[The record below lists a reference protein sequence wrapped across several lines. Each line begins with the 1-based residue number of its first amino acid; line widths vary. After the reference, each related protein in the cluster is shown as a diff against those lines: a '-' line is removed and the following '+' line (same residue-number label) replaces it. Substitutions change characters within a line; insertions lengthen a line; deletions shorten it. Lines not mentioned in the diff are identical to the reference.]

1 MMCGVLEFPVLD
13 PCSVSCFF
21 GLCHSS
27 QGDCLQPLCT
37 AVPYP
42 SSLERPSGHSGGLQ
56 RPPGDPRTR
65 RQQLYQACGL
75 LVPPL
80 TLPFALRVGLGGNA
94 AACCREGPLS
104 CRGGAAAIQ
113 AALVGLLHTQACSVS
128 CSCRCRPRP
137 QPQNWGALMHSQV
150 ALERRLA
157 PDLAVRWYHVC
168 HVSQVLLY
176 TAHCCSPC
184 LLLAAHGS
192 RWGLKQ
198 PWHSTPT
205 QSPFPWNLAPAFGT
219 SPSPIPCCPGWGGLS
234 TCGRPWS

>member
-65 RQQLYQACGL
+65 QQQLYQACGL

-80 TLPFALRVGLGGNA
+80 TRPFALRVGLGGNA
-94 AACCREGPLS
+94 AGRDPCPVAGVQLPSRQLSWGCCTLRPAACHVAAGADPGLSLRTGVHSCTARLPL
-104 CRGGAAAIQ
+104 RGGWRQ
-113 AALVGLLHTQACSVS
+113 TWLYVGTMSATCLRSSCTLHTAAPLVCS
-128 CSCRCRPRP
+128 
-137 QPQNWGALMHSQV
+137 
-150 ALERRLA
+150 
-157 PDLAVRWYHVC
+157 
-168 HVSQVLLY
+168 
-176 TAHCCSPC
+176 
-184 LLLAAHGS
+184 
-192 RWGLKQ
+192 
-198 PWHSTPT
+198 
-205 QSPFPWNLAPAFGT
+205 
-219 SPSPIPCCPGWGGLS
+219 
-234 TCGRPWS
+234 